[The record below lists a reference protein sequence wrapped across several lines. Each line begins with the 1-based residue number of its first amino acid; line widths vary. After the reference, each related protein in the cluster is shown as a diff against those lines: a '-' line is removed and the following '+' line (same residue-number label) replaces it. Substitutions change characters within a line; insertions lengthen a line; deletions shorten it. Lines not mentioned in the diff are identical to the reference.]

1 MIFEEYY
8 KKYRTYK
15 KIKKEIN
22 DLENKKI
29 NLMRMV
35 DVQAIPPKDNIGG
48 VGILEDK
55 MLVYTAEL
63 EQVELD
69 LDKNKR
75 IINEIKSQL
84 KEVESELRESKEILD
99 NIYLY
104 KYIEKLKW
112 YQICQK
118 IGYEKTKTYDFI
130 NEVELI
136 LNKIRI
142 TEKNGK
148 I

>member
-75 IINEIKSQL
+75 IINEIK
-84 KEVESELRESKEILD
+84 LD
-99 NIYLY
+99 NLDLNT
-104 KYIEKLKW
+104 KLLVT
-112 YQICQK
+112 YQMLKNNYFHCQ
-118 IGYEKTKTYDFI
+118 
-130 NEVELI
+130 N
-136 LNKIRI
+136 
-142 TEKNGK
+142 
-148 I
+148 